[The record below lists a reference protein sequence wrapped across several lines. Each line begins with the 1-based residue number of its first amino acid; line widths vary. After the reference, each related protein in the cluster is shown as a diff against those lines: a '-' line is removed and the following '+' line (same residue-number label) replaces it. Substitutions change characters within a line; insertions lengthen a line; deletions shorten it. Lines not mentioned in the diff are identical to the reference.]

1 MIKCVTFDLDDTLW
15 EIEPVITKAEKMF
28 YKWLE
33 KKYPIVTKQ
42 HSIESLRK
50 LIRQTSLENLDI
62 KHDLTKVRILSY
74 TKLKDLYKLPE
85 DMPKKSFDYFMK
97 YRNDVTLH
105 KNVEN
110 ILGSMKKNYILGT
123 ITNGNASLK
132 TIGIEKYFD
141 FEVKASEV
149 GFMKPNPK
157 IFEYALKLTKC
168 KPSEML
174 HIGDSYD
181 KDIIGAKSV
190 NMNYIWLRHDSKI
203 EKDIKTENIVDN
215 FSQIPESIKK
225 LG

>member
-1 MIKCVTFDLDDTLW
+1 MIRYTNVWFLLFLSFSTF
-15 EIEPVITKAEKMF
+15 AE
-28 YKWLE
+28 
-33 KKYPIVTKQ
+33 
-42 HSIESLRK
+42 
-50 LIRQTSLENLDI
+50 DI
-62 KHDLTKVRILSY
+62 CISDS
-74 TKLKDLYKLPE
+74 
-85 DMPKKSFDYFMK
+85 
-97 YRNDVTLH
+97 
-105 KNVEN
+105 N
-110 ILGSMKKNYILGT
+110 IDWRL
-123 ITNGNASLK
+123 NAD
-132 TIGIEKYFD
+132 G
-141 FEVKASEV
+141 
-149 GFMKPNPK
+149 K

>member
-1 MIKCVTFDLDDTLW
+1 MAVSSSQVLRKSHTQRPISTENTPDIHSAKEYDDLMFTCGSESNGIENMYYHLFKDYPNNH
-15 EIEPVITKAEKMF
+15 IEPKEKF
-28 YKWLE
+28 
-33 KKYPIVTKQ
+33 
-42 HSIESLRK
+42 ES
-50 LIRQTSLENLDI
+50 D
-62 KHDLTKVRILSY
+62 
-74 TKLKDLYKLPE
+74 
-85 DMPKKSFDYFMK
+85 
-97 YRNDVTLH
+97 
-105 KNVEN
+105 
-110 ILGSMKKNYILGT
+110 
-123 ITNGNASLK
+123 A
-132 TIGIEKYFD
+132 EKYFD